1 MKGSSFRTEISIV
14 PGKPITLQDRILT
27 TGSCFAQQFG
37 DWLLGNKFNV
47 LSNPFGTTYNP
58 ISIHENLIDSLTNK
72 LTETLFVE
80 SDNIWKHYNY
90 HSHWCASE
98 KQSLIDSIHEQQG
111 IVRENIKNSS
121 VIIMTYGT
129 AWVYNH
135 LAENTRVSNCHKRP
149 AKLFEK
155 LLLTVDE
162 ITDSFKALYEKLHQ
176 INPDIRILL
185 TVSPVR
191 HTKDTLTLNS
201 VSKATLRVACHTI
214 INRFRQVDYFPSYEI
229 MMDDLRDY
237 RFYDRDMIH
246 PTAEAFDYISQKF
259 SDHYFPAGV
268 TSFIEKWKILKQAL
282 HHKPYQPHSSQ
293 HQLFLKELL
302 IKLKA
307 ISEVSV
313 DEEIK
318 LVQSQIVNN
327 V

>member
-1 MKGSSFRTEISIV
+1 MAP
-14 PGKPITLQDRILT
+14 PGFIITLLKIRGYPIAIRD
-27 TGSCFAQQFG
+27 
-37 DWLLGNKFNV
+37 LLSY
-47 LSNPFGTTYNP
+47 LR
-58 ISIHENLIDSLTNK
+58 
-72 LTETLFVE
+72 
-80 SDNIWKHYNY
+80 NY
-90 HSHWCASE
+90 
-98 KQSLIDSIHEQQG
+98 
-111 IVRENIKNSS
+111 
-121 VIIMTYGT
+121 
-129 AWVYNH
+129 
-135 LAENTRVSNCHKRP
+135 
-149 AKLFEK
+149 F
-155 LLLTVDE
+155 LLLMRSQILLRHSTKNY
-162 ITDSFKALYEKLHQ
+162 TK

-191 HTKDTLTLNS
+191 HTKDTLALNS
-201 VSKATLRVACHTI
+201 VSKASLRVACHTI
-214 INRFRQVDYFPSYEI
+214 INRFKQVDYFPSYEI